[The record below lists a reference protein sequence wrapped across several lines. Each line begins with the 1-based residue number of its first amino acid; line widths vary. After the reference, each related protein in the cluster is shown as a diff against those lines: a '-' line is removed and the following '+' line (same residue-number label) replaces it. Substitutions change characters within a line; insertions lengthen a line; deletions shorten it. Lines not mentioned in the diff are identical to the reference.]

1 MSSVSCHDCTITPS
15 VVDVIDNI
23 WFVMILFMF
32 FIYHYHTICGQYFVR
47 KFSSIT
53 IFDESPLNL
62 FCLCFHQSTIDVV
75 TKNAMYSIPILMTL
89 YLHRTHRVQ
98 ENSETKSVIF
108 YVKHH
113 PFSYCTVF
121 VHMIVDH
128 FLKRIIS
135 FGKLDKYKYFDHSH
149 MRNNYFII
157 WF

>member
-1 MSSVSCHDCTITPS
+1 
-15 VVDVIDNI
+15 
-23 WFVMILFMF
+23 MF

-89 YLHRTHRVQ
+89 FLHRTHRVQ
-98 ENSETKSVIF
+98 ENFEMKSVIS
-108 YVKHH
+108 YVKLL
-113 PFSYCTVF
+113 PYCAAF
-121 VHMIVDH
+121 GLMIANQ
-128 FLKRIIS
+128 FLKIKIS

-157 WF
+157 